1 MCVVIIKYVNLCGI
15 VILFVLVVDVYC
27 KVYECDL
34 LSVYGGVIVVNIEV
48 SVEMVEY
55 VSIIFIEVIVVFGYV
70 FGVFDVLV
78 CKKNIWVLVVVE
90 LLVGGSELCL
100 ISGGL
105 LIQQSDQF
113 DVYGDNLV
121 NWILVIGLFVDF
133 VMLIDLVFV
142 W

>member
-105 LIQQSDQF
+105 LI
-113 DVYGDNLV
+113 
-121 NWILVIGLFVDF
+121 
-133 VMLIDLVFV
+133 
-142 W
+142 